1 METIAC
7 IKTRRSRRKFLDK
20 DIPDELLEKIIDAGK
35 YAPSS
40 MNSQPW
46 EFIIVK
52 GNEIKKKLAELKG
65 KDNEECLL
73 GAKVIIIVCVDMEK
87 SATRWVEDGVCAAIN
102 ILLAIHE
109 LGLGAVYVTGYNNK
123 EPEITDGLK
132 KALNLPEK
140 IMPVVLIPLG
150 YPDPNEKIEEKE
162 LRGIKEITH
171 IDSW

>member
-1 METIAC
+1 METITY

-20 DIPDELLEKIIDAGK
+20 KIPDEILEKIINAGR

-52 GNEIKKKLAELKG
+52 DNEIKKKLAELKG

-73 GAKVIIIVCVDMEK
+73 GAKVIIVVCVDMEK
-87 SATRWVEDGVCAAIN
+87 SATRWVEDGVCAAMN
-102 ILLAIHE
+102 ILLTIHE
-109 LGLGAVYVTGYNNK
+109 LGLGAVYVTGYNNQDS
-123 EPEITDGLK
+123 EITEGIK
-132 KALNLPEK
+132 KTLSLPGN

-162 LRGIKEITH
+162 LREIKGITRKL
-171 IDSW
+171 

>member
-1 METIAC
+1 METIVC

-20 DIPDELLEKIIDAGK
+20 DISNELLEKIIDAGR

-52 GNEIKKKLAELKG
+52 EDEIKKKLAELKG

-73 GAKVIIIVCVDMEK
+73 GAKVIITVCIDMEK
-87 SATRWVEDGVCAAIN
+87 SATRWMEDGVCAAMN

-123 EPEITDGLK
+123 ETEITDGLK
-132 KALNLPEK
+132 KALNLPRN
-140 IMPVVLIPLG
+140 IIPVVLIPLG
-150 YPDPNEKIEEKE
+150 YPDPSEEIEEKE
-162 LRGIKEITH
+162 LKGTFPIK
-171 IDSW
+171 

>member
-7 IKTRRSRRKFLDK
+7 IKARRSRRKFLDK
-20 DIPDELLEKIIDAGK
+20 EISDELLEKIIDAGR

-46 EFIIVK
+46 EFILVK
-52 GNEIKKKLAELKG
+52 DSEIKKKLAELKG

-73 GAKVIIIVCVDMEK
+73 GAKIIIVICVDTEK
-87 SATRWVEDGVCAAIN
+87 SATRWVEDGVCAAMN
-102 ILLAIHE
+102 ILLTIHE

-123 EPEITDGLK
+123 EPKMKDGLK

-140 IMPVVLIPLG
+140 IIPVVLIPLG
-150 YPDPNEKIEEKE
+150 YPDPNEKIEERE
-162 LRGIKEITH
+162 LRGIKEITRKL
-171 IDSW
+171 